1 MKRFL
6 CLLLSLLLTLSL
18 CACGQQAADRT
29 AGMDPAATA
38 TDENGE
44 TISYSTS
51 YYVDT
56 GDGIPAYYNR
66 HFSMC
71 GDVISFP
78 LEDGK
83 ILQFL
88 NLDDLK
94 GHSYSV
100 RGIWDEG
107 RSFHLFTRSPL
118 PELDLPALNVRT
130 INVMYRD
137 DTDFSHEKAG
147 LQIGETIVRDDGSS
161 FTALDINDQRIVNL
175 ENFENGN

>member
-56 GDGIPAYYNR
+56 GDWIPAYYNR

-88 NLDDLK
+88 NLDDQEDILILSEAF
-94 GHSYSV
+94 G
-100 RGIWDEG
+100 
-107 RSFHLFTRSPL
+107 TREDPSICSRAAPCRNWICL
-118 PELDLPALNVRT
+118 L
-130 INVMYRD
+130 
-137 DTDFSHEKAG
+137 
-147 LQIGETIVRDDGSS
+147 
-161 FTALDINDQRIVNL
+161 
-175 ENFENGN
+175 